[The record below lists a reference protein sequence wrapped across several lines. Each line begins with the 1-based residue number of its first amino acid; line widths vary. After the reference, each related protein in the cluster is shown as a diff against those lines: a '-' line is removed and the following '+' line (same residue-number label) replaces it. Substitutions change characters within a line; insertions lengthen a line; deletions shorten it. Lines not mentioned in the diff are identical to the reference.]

1 MTAVMAQTMLDLF
14 AKLARHR
21 SALIRAHQQINGC
34 HRTGVRCR
42 ASEDCQCVQDYEMAI
57 RPEARV

>member
-1 MTAVMAQTMLDLF
+1 MLDLF